1 MKINVDYLQEVL
13 PYVVNN
19 IYEDKVLDNLLKAL
33 KLYKDDPDTVLNPQ
47 EYGDYFGT
55 VSDFLQNSITF
66 LFMTRY
72 ICIHEDTVLDIGDDE
87 SESQQL
93 TNPIHIMIQDIFKKE
108 EILSD
113 YFFVVE
119 NDKLVVSEAF
129 VDKIVDAVSDTTGF
143 LVESLSYSIE

>member
-19 IYEDKVLDNLLKAL
+19 IFEDRVLDNLLKAL
-33 KLYKDDPDTVLNPQ
+33 KLYKDDHDTVLNPE
-47 EYGDYFGT
+47 EYGGYFGT
-55 VSDFLQNSITF
+55 ASDFLQNSITF
-66 LFMTRY
+66 LFMNRY
-72 ICIHEDTVLDIGDDE
+72 ICIHEDTVLDVGDDE

-93 TNPIHIMIQDIFKKE
+93 NRLMHFRIQEIFTKE

-119 NDKLVVSEAF
+119 NDKLVISEAF
-129 VDKIVDAVSDTTGF
+129 VDQIVDAVSDTTGF

>member
-47 EYGDYFGT
+47 EYGGYFGT

-72 ICIHEDTVLDIGDDE
+72 ICIHEDTVLDVGDDE
-87 SESQQL
+87 SESQLL
-93 TNPIHIMIQDIFKKE
+93 TNPIHFIIQDIFKKE

-113 YFFVVE
+113 YFFVVA

>member
-47 EYGDYFGT
+47 EYGGYFGT

-72 ICIHEDTVLDIGDDE
+72 ICIHEDTVLDVGDDE

-93 TNPIHIMIQDIFKKE
+93 TNPIHLMIQDIFKKE

-129 VDKIVDAVSDTTGF
+129 VDQIVDAVSDTTGY